1 MNQRH
6 SRASTTSGPSV
17 LSLGEQITL
26 SFYWLSLNFQ
36 MAALLPIVIPTQIL
50 LFVAPGAAGNAQ
62 QAIFLGWL
70 SALGSVTAL
79 LVQPIVG
86 AMSDRTAGRLGR
98 RRPYVFA
105 GTLLMLVG
113 MAILGAARAVDAF
126 IVGFLLV
133 MFANSVASAAYQSLL
148 PDRVAPEQR
157 GAASGYM
164 GVMTIIGNVGSLA
177 VAAFLLGQVTPGAG
191 FGASIHMGASLYYVL
206 TGIVLIW
213 GAWVTIAGIPE
224 APLPSRPRAS
234 DGRRGLSAL
243 GRQAVALWVAPWRHR
258 NFTWVFLTRAFVM
271 LGLTLFLTFIEY
283 YFANVAHVTNFVQET
298 AVLALLALL
307 GAVAS
312 AMALGVLSDRTGRVP
327 VVFLS
332 TGLMTLAAMVF
343 VVAPENFLLWPLG
356 VIFGLGYGAYT
367 SVDWALGV
375 DALPSLGAAGK
386 DMGIWNIASTL
397 PAILA
402 PLLGSLV
409 IAASDHF
416 GEIALGYRLV
426 FGVAAVF
433 MLLGAAFILKVR
445 EEESAREQERGT
457 VGDLYGA

>member
-6 SRASTTSGPSV
+6 SRASTTSGPGV
-17 LSLGEQITL
+17 LSMGEQITL

-113 MAILGAARAVDAF
+113 MGILGAARAVDAF

-177 VAAFLLGQVTPGAG
+177 VAAFLLGQVTPGVG
-191 FGASIHMGASLYYVL
+191 FGASIRMGASLYYVL

-213 GAWVTIAGIPE
+213 GTWVTIAGI
-224 APLPSRPRAS
+224 
-234 DGRRGLSAL
+234 
-243 GRQAVALWVAPWRHR
+243 APWRHH

-307 GAVAS
+307 GAVTS

-332 TGLMTLAAMVF
+332 TGLMTLAAVVF

-356 VIFGLGYGAYT
+356 IIFGLGYGAYT

-375 DALPSLGAAGK
+375 DALPSLDAAGK

-426 FGVAAVF
+426 FGVAAIF